1 MKPRRAEDLRG
12 LSEDELPKVLL
23 DAQETLMNMQFQHAL
38 GELENPDYLRTMRRD
53 IARIK
58 TVMSEK
64 AQQNNKA

>member
-58 TVMSEK
+58 TVMSQK
-64 AQQNNKA
+64 SQNNNKA